1 MKRMTYLGALLF
13 GIVWLM
19 PPVSAVA
26 EDWPIKEFK
35 VFKKKPGDLLDS
47 PNPISD
53 DVAREIE
60 RWLRRVAQ
68 EYESMG
74 FKKPNYSH
82 IDESILNNKQAYKVY
97 VYPFPTGGPAGMKS
111 PCGRNSSGEVVYLDT
126 YMKVDSV
133 RNIKNGKLTTKAYQ
147 DLAHELFHA
156 VQNSYDL
163 FTGDCNAEPG
173 RWITVGTAEAVGI
186 EMARKLYPRI
196 KPEGLCQIGIRR
208 YDRELHT
215 DDKNEKGDFP
225 CESGSLDY
233 AASSFWQFLGE
244 YATRKGI
251 YMATEEFS
259 PPDFRY
265 LHNFFRTTSPMGT
278 YAREYAWLDKTLR
291 QRNRYGQHQFG
302 ISLHTAYSRFVG
314 TFASYWKHKR
324 RNLYPGG
331 FSSDLAEK
339 EKKWMQ
345 WIFGICEEASVTKNA
360 STSLA
365 VEIMPVASRC
375 LKLNFDFTGRVNLTF
390 YATEASQ
397 GIDLDSLAIS
407 TDGGKKIVERHP
419 AELHPDKLGKF
430 SIDAKSG
437 SPQYLIISNVD
448 RKDPGS
454 TKDIKP
460 TFSIVPEFM
469 STSMAKAKKAPTG
482 ETGTDPEDE
491 ELKNAW
497 ESRSWTGHASKEEKS
512 SCTRPFEYSSCG
524 PVTEIDL
531 ELLPET
537 ARLLDEVDEPTMSL
551 ERKMR
556 VLDAI
561 EQQGDDQVLSDMGS
575 ALMAIR
581 QEDGW
586 KIRITIPQIQPG
598 FSGSIAN
605 AHIQVEKAYNEDGS
619 ANGFWLAIGP
629 GWVGSCGGPGL
640 GYYPSSGLVSINEFS
655 NNVLNGIF
663 EAKLAGEGESCQSL
677 PIATS
682 ISGSFM
688 ITDIRW
694 GQPAPELSDDEILDQ
709 TIEDT
714 NELLP
719 GLITEDM

>member
-1 MKRMTYLGALLF
+1 
-13 GIVWLM
+13 
-19 PPVSAVA
+19 
-26 EDWPIKEFK
+26 
-35 VFKKKPGDLLDS
+35 
-47 PNPISD
+47 
-53 DVAREIE
+53 
-60 RWLRRVAQ
+60 
-68 EYESMG
+68 
-74 FKKPNYSH
+74 
-82 IDESILNNKQAYKVY
+82 
-97 VYPFPTGGPAGMKS
+97 
-111 PCGRNSSGEVVYLDT
+111 
-126 YMKVDSV
+126 
-133 RNIKNGKLTTKAYQ
+133 
-147 DLAHELFHA
+147 
-156 VQNSYDL
+156 
-163 FTGDCNAEPG
+163 
-173 RWITVGTAEAVGI
+173 
-186 EMARKLYPRI
+186 
-196 KPEGLCQIGIRR
+196 
-208 YDRELHT
+208 
-215 DDKNEKGDFP
+215 
-225 CESGSLDY
+225 
-233 AASSFWQFLGE
+233 
-244 YATRKGI
+244 
-251 YMATEEFS
+251 
-259 PPDFRY
+259 
-265 LHNFFRTTSPMGT
+265 
-278 YAREYAWLDKTLR
+278 
-291 QRNRYGQHQFG
+291 
-302 ISLHTAYSRFVG
+302 
-314 TFASYWKHKR
+314 
-324 RNLYPGG
+324 
-331 FSSDLAEK
+331 
-339 EKKWMQ
+339 MQ

-482 ETGTDPEDE
+482 ETGTNPEDE

-512 SCTRPFEYSSCG
+512 PCTRPFEYSSCG

-561 EQQGDDQVLSDMGS
+561 DQQGEEQVLSDMGQ
-575 ALMAIR
+575 ALMEIR
-581 QEDGW
+581 QQDGW

-629 GWVGSCGGPGL
+629 GWVGPCGGPGL

-655 NNVLNGIF
+655 NNVLNGTF

-677 PIATS
+677 PIDTP

-694 GQPAPELSDDEILDQ
+694 GQPAPELSDDKILDQ

-719 GLITEDM
+719 GLITEEMQDYIKEQARKERQKQEQLKQEEAAENKETSVFQQCHCNCEMETKICAANPETECCALCEPVFNVCKGNQKSHNAAQTSEEQAKDDSDVQAMRKQYEAYLETFGASGDIKKQMMKAFDDLKTVDEKRMLMMSIPRK